1 MFCNSAAVML
11 GHVTITEYITAGI
24 NNRLDL
30 RALPKHSSIILTANN
45 SVHRLNYFP
54 SYSHKLQFRQYCPRV
69 LLIPTAKMLFFT
81 AITTLALLLNP
92 SAAAPAPEPAAVIQA
107 SEPVNATSGI
117 SVRAT
122 EPVAVVFTSW
132 SSSRQ
137 CSGSS
142 AGYTNADGTC
152 YSLPGQ
158 SLRVDRITNTCRSE
172 YNFFFFPSF
181 FLVMIEN

>member
-1 MFCNSAAVML
+1 
-11 GHVTITEYITAGI
+11 
-24 NNRLDL
+24 
-30 RALPKHSSIILTANN
+30 
-45 SVHRLNYFP
+45 
-54 SYSHKLQFRQYCPRV
+54 
-69 LLIPTAKMLFFT
+69 MLFFT

-158 SLRVDRITNTCRSE
+158 SLRVDRITNTCRTFVYGNRDCTGTE
-172 YNFFFFPSF
+172 MQVYPGNCYDARDFYTLKTFCH
-181 FLVMIEN
+181 